1 MYNQNEQL
9 RKNIEELNSKI
20 NINQQNYLESTNQI
34 KEENEHLKIKVF
46 MLEQILQKK
55 ENIINRNKTK
65 LSLYKNG
72 FIYNQREIYVTNPS
86 RIINEINNELLRYKN
101 MFEKS
106 NNLLKDSRLVINRY
120 ENQIIELQNEN
131 QLLRQ

>member
-1 MYNQNEQL
+1 
-9 RKNIEELNSKI
+9 
-20 NINQQNYLESTNQI
+20 
-34 KEENEHLKIKVF
+34 
-46 MLEQILQKK
+46 
-55 ENIINRNKTK
+55 
-65 LSLYKNG
+65 
-72 FIYNQREIYVTNPS
+72 
-86 RIINEINNELLRYKN
+86 